1 VNKLIVL
8 FSWVALSVCLDAQI
22 TLGTNVGTFGVLA
35 GSAVTN
41 TGATVVI
48 GNVGVSAGSSLGG
61 FPPGAL
67 SGTKY
72 SGAASLAG
80 TAQTELT
87 TAYNAVAGTAS
98 TAIWNADL
106 GGHTFY
112 AGGVYT
118 ASTSLG
124 LTGAVTLDCTS
135 NPNGQIIFQ
144 IGSTLT
150 TASGSSV
157 TLVSCQASNIFWL
170 VGTSATLGTNSSFSG
185 NILAQTSITLTTGGS
200 LQGRALAR
208 TGAVTLDTNTI
219 TMPATLGGGTGGGP
233 PVPGGSTGGGASTAP
248 APSSLILVALA
259 LVCVGLYQARTRL
272 SNLFGRN

>member
-1 VNKLIVL
+1 MNKLIVL

-22 TLGTNVGTFGVLA
+22 TLGTTVGSFGVLA

-48 GNVGVSAGSSLGG
+48 GNVGVSAGSSIGG
-61 FPPGAL
+61 FPPGSL

-87 TAYNAVAGTAS
+87 TAYNAVAGALS
-98 TAIWNADL
+98 TATWNTDL

-112 AGGVYT
+112 VGGVYT

-150 TASGSSV
+150 AASGSSV

-170 VGTSATLGTNSSFSG
+170 VGTSATLGTTTSFAG
-185 NILAQTSITLTTGGS
+185 NILAQASITMNTGAS
-200 LQGRALAR
+200 LSGRALAR
-208 TGAVTLDTNTI
+208 TGAVTLDTNAI
-219 TMPATLGGGTGGGP
+219 SAPAGLGGAGGGP
-233 PVPGGSTGGGASTAP
+233 TVSPGSGIPISPAP

-259 LVCVGLYQARTRL
+259 LVCVGLYQARKRL